1 MATEELDVDLAARE
15 NLRKLG
21 YTQEVS
27 RRPCRVTVCYTFSSF
42 MIWLSWQSVGHL
54 YFRIKH
60 FHVLV
65 KPTVLQPLITT
76 SLVGGGPAVMV
87 WGCLLVSAVIQ
98 ALALVRRD
106 MFQVPHICRWIL
118 LVFPSSLAQ
127 VQGLTLSDQ
136 RMAIAMVGVWT
147 IALSVTF
154 GIGAAH

>member
-15 NLRKLG
+15 DLRKLG
-21 YTQEVS
+21 YTQEMS

-42 MIWLSWQSVGHL
+42 MIWLSWQS
-54 YFRIKH
+54 
-60 FHVLV
+60 
-65 KPTVLQPLITT
+65 PMVLQPLITT